1 MNNENKYIQAVKTY
15 IKNLELEN
23 QQLKIELKMVILV
36 NKELRSLKFVNQ
48 GFIGLCFAVNGLFR
62 SAYIVWANIVGGYGR
77 TISHIAKMTSKK

>member
-36 NKELRSLKFVNQ
+36 NKELRSLK
-48 GFIGLCFAVNGLFR
+48 
-62 SAYIVWANIVGGYGR
+62 
-77 TISHIAKMTSKK
+77 